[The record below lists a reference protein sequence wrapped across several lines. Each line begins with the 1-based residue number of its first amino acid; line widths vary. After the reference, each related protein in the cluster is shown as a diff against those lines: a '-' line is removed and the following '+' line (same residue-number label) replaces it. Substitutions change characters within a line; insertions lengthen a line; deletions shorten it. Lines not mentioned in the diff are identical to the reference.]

1 MYYVRALKQI
11 RTNIIMNNYFYF
23 LFVDI
28 YADKTSLEI
37 TGYWFQSAWLAHQTD
52 SGLWADVRIFEIEP

>member
-1 MYYVRALKQI
+1 MYCVRALNQI
-11 RTNIIMNNYFYF
+11 GTISIIDNYFFF

-37 TGYWFQSAWLAHQTD
+37 EGC
-52 SGLWADVRIFEIEP
+52 